1 MSTIDLYAVLGVD
14 AHASV
19 DEIRA
24 AWKRSVAD
32 LDPTDPKLNVFNQ
45 AGAVLLDA
53 ARREKYDAEVAAA
66 SQATD
71 ADAGAA
77 PVAETK
83 PAPPTS
89 APVSAPAPV
98 AKAPAAAREVPTGLL
113 ALVAVLLVA
122 AVLAAIFAAGPVGR
136 ALPDRGV
143 PASEQRLGDAVTAA
157 EKAAVPVLSYD
168 YRHMAQ
174 DEKAATAQMTPAFA
188 KKFESL
194 FALIEQNAP
203 ATQSV
208 VAVQVVGSAVADST
222 AKTVDV
228 LLFVNRPTTK
238 KGQAD
243 PVVYKD
249 FVTFTMKASD
259 GHWLVDALKAT
270 PAA

>member
-66 SQATD
+66 SAATD
-71 ADAGAA
+71 ADAGAV

-174 DEKAATAQMTPAFA
+174 DEKAAIA